1 METNRSK
8 AQYMYQKSDAS
19 IRRVKIILLIS
30 TIILIIASVIA
41 GIVLWTQSEVGLGFL
56 FALGIPLAAIVSYNL
71 SMAYLWSMFD
81 IKVIRTVVTK
91 EKMTDEL
98 LEFVNSSDDESD
110 DEYDISY
117 VDFGRKKT
125 DK

>member
-1 METNRSK
+1 
-8 AQYMYQKSDAS
+8 MYQKSDAS
-19 IRRVKIILLIS
+19 IRRVKNILLIS

-56 FALGIPLAAIVSYNL
+56 FALGIPLAAIVSYNI

-98 LEFVNSSDDESD
+98 LEFVSSSDDESD
-110 DEYDISY
+110 DEYDISN